1 MSKKRVCIVD
11 DDAGLVSALK
21 IRCEQLGLEVTT
33 IDNGSDAVITI
44 ARNPPDLVLLDI
56 NMPAGDGLSVC
67 RVLASHAH
75 LAPIPVIIL
84 SGRSDEKTISRCEAL
99 GAHYVLKAGDVWDWL
114 RPRICELLEIE
125 SDSGVM
131 GDGSQLSAHTPA
143 EPSPPQVLV
152 IDDDFDLGRALKIKL
167 AAYGVEVLQAVNGM
181 QGYWISLKQKPDA
194 IILDFNM
201 PEGRGDYVL
210 GRLKSHSITKN
221 IPVIILT
228 GRTRGGRTDFGLE
241 RELMGMGA
249 IKFLTKPLDFDA
261 LLAQLRVY
269 LTLPFGV
276 YPGVSVS
283 QAVLAS

>member
-33 IDNGSDAVITI
+33 LDNGSDAVTTI

-67 RVLASHAH
+67 RVLAAHAN

-84 SGRSDEKTISRCEAL
+84 SGRTDEETIRRCEAL
-99 GAHYVLKAGDVWDWL
+99 GALYVLKVCDVWDWL
-114 RPRICELLEIE
+114 RPRICEMLEIE
-125 SDSGVM
+125 SDAVVT
-131 GDGSQLSAHTPA
+131 GDGSQPSAQAPT
-143 EPSPPQVLV
+143 EPSPPKVLV
-152 IDDDFDLGRALKIKL
+152 IDDDPDIGRALKIKL
-167 AAYGVEVLQAVNGM
+167 AAYGVEVVRAYNGM

-194 IILDFNM
+194 IILDFKM

-210 GRLKSHSITKN
+210 GRLKSHSITKD

-241 RELMGMGA
+241 REMMSLGA
-249 IKFLTKPLDFDA
+249 AKFLTKPLDFDA
-261 LLAQLRVY
+261 LLAELRMY
-269 LTLPFGV
+269 MTLPSDFHNRTGM
-276 YPGVSVS
+276 P
-283 QAVLAS
+283 QAALAP

>member
-33 IDNGSDAVITI
+33 IDNGADAVITI

-67 RVLASHAH
+67 RVLAAHAN
-75 LAPIPVIIL
+75 LAPIPIIIL
-84 SGRSDEKTISRCEAL
+84 SGRSDEETIRRCEAL
-99 GAHYVLKAGDVWDWL
+99 GAHYVLKVGDVWDWL

-125 SDSGVM
+125 YDTVVM
-131 GDGSQLSAHTPA
+131 GDGSQPSAQAPTA
-143 EPSPPQVLV
+143 PSPPKVLV
-152 IDDDFDLGRALKIKL
+152 IDDDPDIGRALKIKL

-201 PEGRGDYVL
+201 SEGRGDYVL
-210 GRLKSHSITKN
+210 GRLKSHSITKD
-221 IPVIILT
+221 IPVVILT

-241 RELMGMGA
+241 RELMGLGA
-249 IKFLTKPLDFDA
+249 AKFLTKPLDFDA
-261 LLAQLRVY
+261 LLAELRMY
-269 LTLPFGV
+269 MTLPSDFHNRTGMPQV
-276 YPGVSVS
+276 
-283 QAVLAS
+283 ALAP

>member
-1 MSKKRVCIVD
+1 MNKKHVCIVD
-11 DDAGLVSALK
+11 DDAGMVSALK

-33 IDNGSDAVITI
+33 VDNGAEALTTI

-84 SGRSDEKTISRCEAL
+84 SGRSDEETIKRCEAL
-99 GAHYVLKAGDVWDWL
+99 GAHYVLKACDVWEWL

-125 SDSGVM
+125 SDTVVT
-131 GDGSQLSAHTPA
+131 GDGSQPSAQNLT
-143 EPSPPQVLV
+143 ESPTPQVLV
-152 IDDDFDLGRALKIKL
+152 IDDDLDLGRALKIKL

-181 QGYWISLKQKPDA
+181 QGYWIALKQRPDA

-210 GRLKSHSITKN
+210 GRLKGHSITKD
-221 IPVIILT
+221 IPVVILT

-241 RELMGMGA
+241 RELVSMGA
-249 IKFLTKPLDFDA
+249 VKFLTKPLDFEA
-261 LLAQLRVY
+261 LLNELRSHLTIPSDFRNRTGMPQVALAQ
-269 LTLPFGV
+269 
-276 YPGVSVS
+276 
-283 QAVLAS
+283 

>member
-1 MSKKRVCIVD
+1 MSKKHVCIVD

-21 IRCEQLGLEVTT
+21 IRCEQLGLEVST

-67 RVLASHAH
+67 RVLASHAN

-84 SGRSDEKTISRCEAL
+84 SGRSDEETIRRCEAL
-99 GAHYVLKAGDVWDWL
+99 GAHYVLKVGEVWDWL

-125 SDSGVM
+125 SDTLVSGVE
-131 GDGSQLSAHTPA
+131 SQSLAQTPT
-143 EPSPPQVLV
+143 ESSPPQVLV
-152 IDDDFDLGRALKIKL
+152 IDDDLDIGRALKIKL
-167 AAYGVEVLQAVNGM
+167 GAYGIEVLHAANGM
-181 QGYWISLKQKPDA
+181 QGFWIALKQIPDA

-210 GRLKSHSITKN
+210 GRLKSHSLTKD

-228 GRTRGGRTDFGLE
+228 GRTRGGRTDFGLQ
-241 RELMGMGA
+241 RELLGMGA
-249 IKFLTKPLDFDA
+249 VKFLTKPLDFEA
-261 LLAQLRVY
+261 LLEKLSAY
-269 LTLPFGV
+269 LPAPSTLLQRDPM
-276 YPGVSVS
+276 PQAVSVS
-283 QAVLAS
+283 

>member
-33 IDNGSDAVITI
+33 IDNGADAVITI

-67 RVLASHAH
+67 RVLAAHAN
-75 LAPIPVIIL
+75 LAPIPIIIL
-84 SGRSDEKTISRCEAL
+84 SGRSDEETIRRCEAL
-99 GAHYVLKAGDVWDWL
+99 GAHYVLKVGDVWDWL

-125 SDSGVM
+125 YDTVVM
-131 GDGSQLSAHTPA
+131 GDGSQPSAQAPTA
-143 EPSPPQVLV
+143 PSPPKVLV
-152 IDDDFDLGRALKIKL
+152 IDDDPDIGRALKIKL

-194 IILDFNM
+194 IILDFKM

-210 GRLKSHSITKN
+210 GRLKSHSITKD
-221 IPVIILT
+221 IPVVILT

-241 RELMGMGA
+241 RELMGLGA
-249 IKFLTKPLDFDA
+249 AKFLTKPLDFDA
-261 LLAQLRVY
+261 LLAELRMY
-269 LTLPFGV
+269 MTLPSDFHNRTGMPQV
-276 YPGVSVS
+276 
-283 QAVLAS
+283 ALAP